1 MHSTDHRRATLT
13 VGDKTIDL
21 KLPMPIRVGD
31 PQYDQK
37 LAFAVA
43 EAILDHFDT
52 KETQ

>member
-1 MHSTDHRRATLT
+1 MQTTDHRRASLT

-21 KLPMPIRVGD
+21 KLPVPVRVGD

-43 EAILDHFDT
+43 EAILDHFNT
-52 KETQ
+52 KEQA